1 MQQNKWNNF
10 SFSRKPEIMQ
20 VTSIQQSNPKSTFL
34 LALFVLLSCW
44 GLFWLDYET
53 KSISDLFKPGNL
65 VALLIYFVPTFLI
78 TYLIYLFF
86 HKKMDNKKSL
96 IGAILIGIPA
106 SFTLIMLAF
115 YLRS

>member
-1 MQQNKWNNF
+1 MQA
-10 SFSRKPEIMQ
+10 SFVQ
-20 VTSIQQSNPKSTFL
+20 HSNPKSTFL

-44 GLFWLDYET
+44 GLFWLDHET

-65 VALLIYFVPTFLI
+65 VALLIYYVPTFLI

-86 HKKMDNKKSL
+86 HKKWDNKKSL

-106 SFTLIMLAF
+106 SFALIMLAF